1 MTLGIF
7 HKVFEPQTLEQSLD
21 GACAAGL
28 VAVQLDL
35 TAVGLDPAELSV
47 EDGVRIQN
55 PITPFT
61 ASPCRSVSCLY
72 KMLIHN
78 ELDTP

>member
-1 MTLGIF
+1 MKLGIF

-35 TAVGLDPAELSV
+35 TAAGMDPAELSV
-47 EDGVRIQN
+47 EDGVRIR
-55 PITPFT
+55 T
-61 ASPCRSVSCLY
+61 AHPAAGSAKIQLPLA
-72 KMLIHN
+72 KG
-78 ELDTP
+78 